1 MAGEQKQMIENEL
14 SKKETGDSS
23 FVHERVKEEKVET
36 KTTGPLRVKV
46 RRKLIILGW
55 SSCIRP
61 LS

>member
-1 MAGEQKQMIENEL
+1 MIENER